1 MIPAKAHDRT
11 YMTGPSQ
18 TATQVRSCP
27 FCGLSTDVPHE
38 TQAGCIAALKREVS
52 RMRDLL
58 DRLKPVGAP
67 PAPPPGPEKHT

>member
-1 MIPAKAHDRT
+1 
-11 YMTGPSQ
+11 
-18 TATQVRSCP
+18 
-27 FCGLSTDVPHE
+27 VPHE

-67 PAPPPGPEKHT
+67 PAPPPGPEKHTKPATATPV